1 MAKKEKKSKKSNG
14 IKIDFTGVE
23 ARAAAH
29 PEGRFAFAVEDVEVK
44 TSENSGNDYLQW
56 VLKSSKGKVYYI
68 TSLASHA
75 LWNLKSV
82 LEAAGQDVPDGELE
96 IDIDELKELEFGGE
110 VVHEKYEGKTKGV
123 IAEVFP
129 VDEVEGDSEESDD
142 EESDDEESDD
152 DEVTFESVQ
161 EMDLDELLELAS
173 DNDIKVT
180 KKQQKDVDA
189 LRDFLCEK
197 LELEEEE
204 EEEGEEPTYEEVQEM
219 DEEDLDALV
228 EEHELKIKAKD
239 KKKIAK
245 YRDAVC
251 EALELEEGDEEEE
264 EEEEED
270 TSSKKGKKAK
280 K

>member
-14 IKIDFTGVE
+14 LKIDFTGVE

-264 EEEEED
+264 EED

>member
-82 LEAAGQDVPDGELE
+82 LEAAGQEVPDGELE

-129 VDEVEGDSEESDD
+129 VDEVEGDEESDD

-197 LELEEEE
+197 LDLEEGG

-219 DEEDLDALV
+219 DEEELDALV

-270 TSSKKGKKAK
+270 TSSKKGKKGK

>member
-129 VDEVEGDSEESDD
+129 VDEVEGDSEE
-142 EESDDEESDD
+142 EEEEEEDGE
-152 DEVTFESVQ
+152 EVTFESVQ

-197 LELEEEE
+197 LDLEEEE

-219 DEEDLDALV
+219 DEEELDALV

-239 KKKIAK
+239 KKKIDK

-251 EALELEEGDEEEE
+251 EALELEEEE

>member
-82 LEAAGQDVPDGELE
+82 LEAAGQNVPDGELE

-264 EEEEED
+264 EEEED
-270 TSSKKGKKAK
+270 TSSKKNKKAK

>member
-129 VDEVEGDSEESDD
+129 VDEVEGD

-228 EEHELKIKAKD
+228 EGHELKIKAKD

-270 TSSKKGKKAK
+270 TSSKKGKKGK

>member
-14 IKIDFTGVE
+14 LKIDFTGVE

-56 VLKSSKGKVYYI
+56 VLKSAKGKVFYI

-96 IDIDELKELEFGGE
+96 LDLEELKELEFGGE

-129 VDEVEGDSEESDD
+129 VDEVEGASEEENS
-142 EESDDEESDD
+142 EEEEE
-152 DEVTFESVQ
+152 EVTFESVQ

-197 LELEEEE
+197 LDLEEEEEE

-219 DEEDLDALV
+219 DEEELDELC
-228 EEHELKIKAKD
+228 EEHDLKIKAKD

-251 EALELEEGDEEEE
+251 EALELEEGEEE

>member
-1 MAKKEKKSKKSNG
+1 M
-14 IKIDFTGVE
+14 
-23 ARAAAH
+23 
-29 PEGRFAFAVEDVEVK
+29 
-44 TSENSGNDYLQW
+44 
-56 VLKSSKGKVYYI
+56 YYI

-239 KKKIAK
+239 KKEIAK

-251 EALELEEGDEEEE
+251 EALELDEEEE

>member
-1 MAKKEKKSKKSNG
+1 MTKKEKKSKKSNG

-56 VLKSSKGKVYYI
+56 VLKSAKGKVYYI

-129 VDEVEGDSEESDD
+129 VDEVEGDDEESDD
-142 EESDDEESDD
+142 EESDDE

-197 LELEEEE
+197 LELEEEEE

-251 EALELEEGDEEEE
+251 EALELEE

>member
-1 MAKKEKKSKKSNG
+1 MSKKEKKSKKSNG
-14 IKIDFTGVE
+14 LKIDFTGVE

-56 VLKSSKGKVYYI
+56 VLKSAKGKVFYI

-96 IDIDELKELEFGGE
+96 LDLEELKELEFGGE

-129 VDEVEGDSEESDD
+129 VDEVEGDTDSESEEEEEDD
-142 EESDDEESDD
+142 E
-152 DEVTFESVQ
+152 EVTFESVQ

-180 KKQQKDVDA
+180 KKQQKDIDA

-197 LELEEEE
+197 LDLEEE

>member
-129 VDEVEGDSEESDD
+129 VDEVEGDSEEEVGGDD
-142 EESDDEESDD
+142 EDGE
-152 DEVTFESVQ
+152 EVTFESVQ

-197 LELEEEE
+197 LDLEEEE

-270 TSSKKGKKAK
+270 TSSKKGKKGK